1 MSVESVEKG
10 KTVHQAADKNPNQDK
25 SIKSDKGQKERELV
39 FLIQMLSR
47 VIPTLP
53 QIEYGHVDK
62 RRPWPKRNKNRQGGE
77 GERGDEINVPTQLD

>member
-1 MSVESVEKG
+1 MSVESVEPFIKPP
-10 KTVHQAADKNPNQDK
+10 TKNPNQDK
-25 SIKSDKGQKERELV
+25 SIKSDKGQKERDLV

-62 RRPWPKRNKNRQGGE
+62 RRPWPKRNKNRQGGRE
-77 GERGDEINVPTQLD
+77 KGVMK